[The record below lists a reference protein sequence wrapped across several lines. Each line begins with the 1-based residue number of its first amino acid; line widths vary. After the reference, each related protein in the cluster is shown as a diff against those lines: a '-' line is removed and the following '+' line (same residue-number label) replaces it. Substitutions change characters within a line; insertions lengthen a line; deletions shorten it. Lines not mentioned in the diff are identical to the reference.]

1 MFHEAGL
8 LSPASQNTVNCAHT
22 SMLHPV
28 CESFLLKYVWY
39 KCLAVE
45 RAFICYS
52 YYVGDMVGI
61 FLELYF
67 PWQRKFICAHYCFN
81 RSSSILIEWVSAILD
96 LYCHH
101 DFVHCRPLFVNC
113 TLPMF
118 LVMRRLPILSM
129 QIIRCF
135 FFLQNLYSV
144 VGRFPAPFSR
154 YMFNYILQIAVL
166 YGSFR
171 YLLPSSDSAAY
182 I

>member
-1 MFHEAGL
+1 
-8 LSPASQNTVNCAHT
+8 
-22 SMLHPV
+22 
-28 CESFLLKYVWY
+28 
-39 KCLAVE
+39 
-45 RAFICYS
+45 
-52 YYVGDMVGI
+52 
-61 FLELYF
+61 
-67 PWQRKFICAHYCFN
+67 
-81 RSSSILIEWVSAILD
+81 
-96 LYCHH
+96 
-101 DFVHCRPLFVNC
+101 
-113 TLPMF
+113 
-118 LVMRRLPILSM
+118 M